1 MDVSSTDFNFSS
13 FTIALSRMCSIGIS
27 AAHLNNAEFHEL
39 RQNLFD
45 ELAKYSK
52 EASQVFQAVLSDSF
66 LQSMSHDM
74 IRPFNDGFLNY
85 TNNFLNVNQLHRQTI
100 LSNMKLGK
108 QNFVEL
114 IKMMKSAQEAKLL
127 ACIPL
132 YLDKI
137 TQQYM
142 LSAQEE

>member
-1 MDVSSTDFNFSS
+1 
-13 FTIALSRMCSIGIS
+13 MCSIGIS
-27 AAHLNNAEFHEL
+27 VAHLNNAEFREL

-52 EASQVFQAVLSDSF
+52 EASQVFQAVLSDTF
-66 LQSMSHDM
+66 LKNMSHDM
-74 IRPFNDGFLNY
+74 VRPFNDGFLNY

-100 LSNMKLGK
+100 LNNMKLGK

-114 IKMMKSAQEAKLL
+114 IKLMKSAQEAKLL
-127 ACIPL
+127 ACVPL

-142 LSAQEE
+142 LSAQED

>member
-1 MDVSSTDFNFSS
+1 MDVSSSEFNFST

-27 AAHLNNAEFHEL
+27 AAHLNNQEFHEL
-39 RQNLFD
+39 RENLFN
-45 ELAKYSK
+45 ELTKYSK
-52 EASQVFQAVLSDSF
+52 ESSQIFRAVLSDTF
-66 LQSMSHDM
+66 LQNMSHEM
-74 IRPFNDGFLNY
+74 IRPFNDGFINY
-85 TNNFLNVNQLHRQTI
+85 TNNFLNIHQLHRQTI

-114 IKMMKSAQEAKLL
+114 IKMMKSAQQAKLL
-127 ACIPL
+127 ACVPL